1 MSLIERHGAHST
13 YLLFEHLAEIP
24 GLSHAVFTR
33 NGGFSAPP
41 FAGLNASA
49 TTGDDLDVVVRNKQ
63 EVVDVLGLPLVG
75 ARPVHAGTV
84 AHVERPA
91 SAHGDTS
98 WLEPLR
104 SRLRHTDAD
113 AMIADQSGFA
123 LCWAFGDCAPILLVD
138 PRSKSF
144 ALVHAGWRGTAV
156 GIAYHAVQAMTE
168 RYDTRP
174 ADLLAGIGPS
184 IGACCYAVSKEV
196 REGFDA
202 NPVARETALF
212 VERAVDEADEQV
224 LPGATPNLGRE
235 ESDFPYAYGHRHEA
249 KTVLFLDIPE
259 SNYRQLL
266 AAGLAPDHI
275 EMSGYC
281 TGCRTD
287 LFYSHRREPWP
298 SGRFAVGI
306 GRRDI

>member
-1 MSLIERHGAHST
+1 MFERHGAHST

-24 GLSHAVFTR
+24 GLTHAVFTR
-33 NGGFSAPP
+33 QGGFSDQP

-49 TTGDDLDVVVRNKQ
+49 TTGDDLSIVQRNKQ
-63 EVVDVLGLPLVG
+63 EIVDVLGLPLVG
-75 ARPVHAGTV
+75 AHPVHAGTV

-91 SAHGDTS
+91 SANGDAS

-113 AMIADQSGFA
+113 AMIADQPGFA

-138 PRSKSF
+138 PRSQGF
-144 ALVHAGWRGTAV
+144 ALVHAGWRGTAA

-168 RYDTRP
+168 RYGTRP

-184 IGACCYAVSKEV
+184 ISACCYAVSQEV
-196 REGFDA
+196 RESFDA
-202 NPVARETALF
+202 HPIARDSALF
-212 VERAVDEADEQV
+212 VRRSVDDAGEQV
-224 LPGATPNLGRE
+224 LPGDTPNLGRE
-235 ESDFPYAYGHRHEA
+235 ESDFPYPYGQRRDTG
-249 KTVLFLDIPE
+249 TVLFLDIPE
-259 SNYRQLL
+259 SNHQQLL
-266 AAGLAPDHI
+266 AAGLTPDHI
-275 EMSGYC
+275 EASGYC

-306 GRRDI
+306 GRRA

>member
-1 MSLIERHGAHST
+1 MIERHGAHST

-24 GLSHAVFTR
+24 GITHAVFTR
-33 NGGFSAPP
+33 HGGFSDQP

-49 TTGDDLDVVVRNKQ
+49 TTGDDLSIVQRNKQ
-63 EVVDVLGLPLVG
+63 EIVDVLGLPLVG

-91 SAHGDTS
+91 SANGDTS

-113 AMIADQSGFA
+113 AMIADQPGFA

-138 PRSKSF
+138 PRSQGF
-144 ALVHAGWRGTAV
+144 ALVHAGWRGTAA

-168 RYDTRP
+168 RYGTRP

-184 IGACCYAVSKEV
+184 IGACCYAVSQEV
-196 REGFDA
+196 RESFNA
-202 NPVARETALF
+202 NPIARDSALF
-212 VERAVDEADEQV
+212 VQRSVDDAGEQV
-224 LPGATPNLGRE
+224 LPGDTPNLGRE
-235 ESDFPYAYGHRHEA
+235 ESDFPYPYGHRRDTG
-249 KTVLFLDIPE
+249 TVLFLDIPE
-259 SNYRQLL
+259 SNHQQLL
-266 AAGLAPDHI
+266 AAGLAPNHI
-275 EMSGYC
+275 ETSGYC

-306 GRRDI
+306 GRHA